1 MTRGHGD
8 AAAAAAL
15 TIADVRAEFAP
26 HGWQFQE
33 GRFCWSAIR
42 RPTPTAVE
50 VVTGQDLDHLAVKLR
65 AEMDGTQK

>member
-1 MTRGHGD
+1 MTRGCGND
-8 AAAAAAL
+8 TAATSPTL
-15 TIADVRAEFAP
+15 ADVRAEFGP
-26 HGWQFQE
+26 LGWQFQE